1 LESECWVSFLLQGFF
16 PQSQF
21 EKGMDSDLADVL
33 AAADA
38 AVAESAA
45 VVESYKNTVDAA
57 LVAANYNAERDAE
70 KAAARME
77 SILRD
82 MDLITDMAMN
92 DVLAAEQRV
101 REEEVQK
108 WSARLDVLETSVNN
122 QAAALIKHAEARA
135 ADAEARAA
143 DAEARAADAEAR
155 AADAEARAADAEAR
169 AADAEARAADA
180 EEARAADAEAR
191 AADAEEARAADA
203 EEARAADAEE
213 ARAAESRAADA
224 DEQPGTTTELIEVRI
239 WCMCLQESFR
249 NRECVLSS
257 HLTRVW
263 VCPR

>member
-1 LESECWVSFLLQGFF
+1 
-16 PQSQF
+16 
-21 EKGMDSDLADVL
+21 MDSDLADVL

-169 AADAEARAADA
+169 AADAE
-180 EEARAADAEAR
+180 
-191 AADAEEARAADA
+191 EARAADA

>member
-1 LESECWVSFLLQGFF
+1 
-16 PQSQF
+16 
-21 EKGMDSDLADVL
+21 
-33 AAADA
+33 
-38 AVAESAA
+38 
-45 VVESYKNTVDAA
+45 
-57 LVAANYNAERDAE
+57 
-70 KAAARME
+70 ME

-180 EEARAADAEAR
+180 EEARAADAE
-191 AADAEEARAADA
+191 
-203 EEARAADAEE
+203 EARAADAEE